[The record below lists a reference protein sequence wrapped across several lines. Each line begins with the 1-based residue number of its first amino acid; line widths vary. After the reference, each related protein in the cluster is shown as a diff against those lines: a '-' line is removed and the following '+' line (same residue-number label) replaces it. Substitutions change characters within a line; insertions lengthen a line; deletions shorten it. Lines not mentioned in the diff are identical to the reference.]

1 MKVIWLVLVYISC
14 KYLIPRAQK
23 NIFKQTTIPIYW
35 INLDSANERRMHM
48 EHHLHDY
55 QNTRVSAYNAKNA
68 IAKIVHSQLSHV
80 GVNFYKNTG
89 NISMSKKRREHFYT
103 YKELAC
109 TLSHIKAIQKAYDAG
124 HNMAIIT
131 EDDVVFLP
139 SFWSII
145 GIFIE
150 TAPANWNILQ
160 LYTTHLRALKHVCNL
175 DDPWIHWKPYF
186 WGAQGYIINRKG
198 MRKILSRTLNNKVVV
213 ADEFIYHDANTYT
226 TTYPQI
232 AITGFPSSIQ
242 TTMDR
247 SNKKYAS
254 TLKTYLQTECKFPSL
269 EPIQTKQSLA
279 IITSVHS
286 QKDIQNLKQDRQY
299 LEQWHKGPIQWY
311 LTDKSLTVD
320 GMQHIDGI
328 PKTDWV
334 LLRHAGIRLVGFP
347 WKTFFRMAAGATV
360 TGALRAHHHHHLIR
374 TRSHSN
380 TVFEVHMW
388 QSGDGKMDNTT
399 GYGSFT
405 QDIPIL
411 VDMVE
416 KSFALLNGTFA
427 RQFFRQKRIDR
438 YDYEWCGEASIFDSR
453 PPCQIMPL
461 VVEQEYKTLDLG
473 TTEPESRAANYSK
486 PFREKFL
493 KSFSK
498 QYRKLHLNDRPACLS
513 HWSC

>member
-1 MKVIWLVLVYISC
+1 MKLFFYFTVYILW
-14 KYLIPRAQK
+14 KYIISRAENQ
-23 NIFKQTTIPIYW
+23 IFKRSTIHVYW
-35 INLDSANERRMHM
+35 INLDIAIDRRMKM

-55 QNTRVSAYNAKNA
+55 RNTRVRAYNTSDTRFE
-68 IAKIVHSQLSHV
+68 ISKIPHA
-80 GVNFYKNTG
+80 GVKFYTSTKSTK
-89 NISMSKKRREHFYT
+89 MSKKHREHSYS

-109 TLSHIKAIQKAYDAG
+109 TLSHMKAIQQAYNDG
-124 HNMAIIT
+124 HEMALVL
-131 EDDVVFLP
+131 EDDVQFLP
-139 SFWSII
+139 HFWTII
-145 GIFIE
+145 PYLLKA
-150 TAPANWNILQ
+150 APADWDILQ
-160 LYTTHLRALKHVCNL
+160 LYTTHLRAMNHLCNL
-175 DDPWIHWKPYF
+175 KDPWIHWKPYF

-198 MRKILSRTLNNKVVV
+198 MRKILTQFSLNNRVIV
-213 ADEFIYHDANTYT
+213 ADEFIYHNVNTYT

-232 AITGFPSSIQ
+232 VITGSPSSIQ

-299 LEQWHKGPIQWY
+299 LEQWHTGPIHWY

-320 GMQHIDGI
+320 GMQYIDGI

-334 LLRHAGIRLVGFP
+334 LFKHVGIRLIGIP
-347 WKTFFRMAAGATV
+347 WKTFFKMASQATV

-374 TRSHSN
+374 TRSHSDS
-380 TVFEVHMW
+380 VFEVHMW
-388 QSGDGKMDNTT
+388 QSGYGKIENTT
-399 GYGSFT
+399 GHGSFT

-427 RQFFRQKRIDR
+427 RHFFQQKRAER
-438 YDYEWCGEASIFDSR
+438 YDYEWCGEASLFDSSQ
-453 PPCQIMPL
+453 PCQIIPI
-461 VVEQEYKTLDLG
+461 VVEQEHNQLNLSTVETK
-473 TTEPESRAANYSK
+473 SRAANYSQ

-498 QYRKLHLNDRPACLS
+498 QYRKLHLNDVPACLS
-513 HWSC
+513 HWTC